1 MPRFSLA
8 CRRCPRLARHL
19 EDVRERYRGYHA
31 RPVPPVG
38 PARAEVLVVGLA
50 PGLHGANRTGLP
62 FVGDRA
68 GALLYETL
76 QRFGLAT
83 PAPGA
88 GGFRPVGC
96 RITNAVKCLP
106 PDNRPLRSEVERC
119 NPYLREEIAALPHR
133 GAILALGRI
142 AHDAVLLA
150 LGLPA
155 ARLPFAHGARHALPR
170 GLALFDSYHCSR
182 YNTSTGRL
190 TPEMFRTVVAAVA
203 QWSRTPR

>member
-1 MPRFSLA
+1 
-8 CRRCPRLARHL
+8 
-19 EDVRERYRGYHA
+19 
-31 RPVPPVG
+31 
-38 PARAEVLVVGLA
+38 
-50 PGLHGANRTGLP
+50 
-62 FVGDRA
+62 
-68 GALLYETL
+68 
-76 QRFGLAT
+76 
-83 PAPGA
+83 
-88 GGFRPVGC
+88 VGC